1 MSEPKVTNDDSHD
14 FELWEDF
21 RNGNEKA
28 FSEITKNTLTEL
40 VKRNNDL
47 PPTEVV
53 RISTMS
59 GCSTK

>member
-28 FSEITKNTLTEL
+28 FL
-40 VKRNNDL
+40 RF
-47 PPTEVV
+47 
-53 RISTMS
+53 STGMFKCYS
-59 GCSTK
+59 GTA